1 MKVEV
6 FCDGASRGNPGEA
19 GVGVVIRVLDAA
31 RTKEK
36 TRTLLEISEYIGK
49 ATNNL
54 AEYLAL
60 VRGLEE
66 ALLAGASEASF
77 FCDSELLVK
86 QIKGEYKVKNEGLK
100 PLHLHAQALIR
111 KFKKFTIQHAYR
123 EKNQHADE
131 LANRGIDEQYKKN
144 SPLFG

>member
-19 GVGVVIRVLDAA
+19 GVGVVIR
-31 RTKEK
+31 EK

-60 VRGLEE
+60 IRGLEE
-66 ALLAGASEASF
+66 ALLAGASGASF

-86 QIKGEYKVKNEGLK
+86 QIRGEYKVKNEGLR
-100 PLHLHAQALIR
+100 PLHLHARALIR
-111 KFKKFTIQHAYR
+111 KFKKFSIEHTYR
-123 EKNQHADE
+123 EQNKHADE

-144 SPLFG
+144 SPLFSS